1 MKLLISLILAV
12 SVQAGAHSD
21 KKKSAEKKEAHHH
34 HEHREH
40 GAHQHGV
47 GTVGVAFEALKGK
60 VEFKIPAE
68 SIVGFE
74 HEAKKDSDKKK
85 QAEALAKFE
94 SKISEMLVFDTS
106 LKCVYIKEKI
116 EVLREENH
124 DDHKDGEKNEKQLS
138 GKAKKNKHQHHNHAA
153 HSDFV
158 ALYNVNCEKSPAGT
172 DLTVKIHSQFKKVKK
187 LELQLIVDNLQKAQT
202 ITKDNTIVSLK

>member
-1 MKLLISLILAV
+1 MKLLISLVLVV
-12 SVQAGAHSD
+12 SVQAWAHAD
-21 KKKSAEKKEAHHH
+21 KKKSATKATDHH

-47 GTVGVAFEALKGK
+47 GIIGVAFEGLKGK

-74 HEAKKDSDKKK
+74 HEAKKESDIKK
-85 QAEALAKFE
+85 QSEALVKFE
-94 SKISEMLVFDTS
+94 SKINEMLVFES
-106 LKCVYIKEKI
+106 SSKCVLTKEKI
-116 EVLREENH
+116 EVVREEE
-124 DDHKDGEKNEKQLS
+124 HKDDK
-138 GKAKKNKHQHHNHAA
+138 HNHKHKGPKHTA

-158 ALYNVNCEKSPAGT
+158 AHYNVTCEKSPAGT
-172 DLTVKIHSQFKKVKK
+172 DFTLKMHSQFKKIKK

-202 ITKDNTIVSLK
+202 ITKDNTVVSLK

>member
-1 MKLLISLILAV
+1 MKLLISLILVV
-12 SVQAGAHSD
+12 SAQAWAHND
-21 KKKSAEKKEAHHH
+21 KKKSAVKKDAHHH

-74 HEAKKDSDKKK
+74 HEAKKDADKKK
-85 QAEALAKFE
+85 QADALAKFE
-94 SKISEMLVFDTS
+94 SKIGEMLVFDSS
-106 LKCVYIKEKI
+106 LKCVFAKEKV
-116 EVLREENH
+116 EVVREEDH
-124 DDHKDGEKNEKQLS
+124 DDHKETEAKS
-138 GKAKKNKHQHHNHAA
+138 GDKSKKHNHKHHNHAA

-158 ALYNVNCEKSPAGT
+158 ALYNLSCEKSPAGT
-172 DLTVKIHSQFKKVKK
+172 DLTVKIHSQFKKIKK
-187 LELQLIVDNLQKAQT
+187 LELQLIIDNLQKAQT
-202 ITKDNTIVSLK
+202 ITKDSTVVSLK

>member
-1 MKLLISLILAV
+1 MKSLISLVLLV
-12 SVQAGAHSD
+12 SIQAWAHSD
-21 KKKSAEKKEAHHH
+21 KKKSSAKAAHH

-47 GTVGVAFEALKGK
+47 GIVGVAFELLKGK

-74 HEAKKDSDKKK
+74 HEAQKESDKKK
-85 QAEALAKFE
+85 QADALAKFE
-94 SKISEMLVFDTS
+94 SKINEMLVFDVS
-106 LKCVYIKEKI
+106 LKCVLAKEKI
-116 EVLREENH
+116 EVVRESEH
-124 DDHKDGEKNEKQLS
+124 KDEKHDHKHKGH
-138 GKAKKNKHQHHNHAA
+138 KHAS

-158 ALYNVNCEKSPAGT
+158 AHYNVTCEKSPAGS
-172 DLTVKIHSQFKKVKK
+172 DLTVKIHSQFKKIKK

-202 ITKDNTIVSLK
+202 ITKDNTVVSLK